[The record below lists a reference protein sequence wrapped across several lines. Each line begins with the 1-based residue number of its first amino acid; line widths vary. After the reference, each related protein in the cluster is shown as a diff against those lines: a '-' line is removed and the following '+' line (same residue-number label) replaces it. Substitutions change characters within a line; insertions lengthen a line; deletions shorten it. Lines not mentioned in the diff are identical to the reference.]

1 MSINNTTY
9 TFDQIVDEVAP
20 IKYNELQQSQ
30 AYSVSHFGVKNQG
43 EKFLIKELGLP
54 FQSDFK
60 GLYVF
65 YEDDKPIYV
74 GISKNV
80 LKRLRQHVK
89 CEKQNES
96 SLAYLLTL
104 EHAKQNNISIPVE
117 TRANRMKNKRFYK
130 LFNSTVRKRLLKMK
144 VKFIEIDCDVTL
156 YLSEVYF
163 AMQLNTDKFNS
174 FETH

>member
-1 MSINNTTY
+1 MSINNTSY
-9 TFDQIVDEVAP
+9 TFNQIVDEVAP
-20 IKYNELQQSQ
+20 KKLEELQKCM
-30 AYSVSHFGVKNQG
+30 AYSTCHFGVKKQG
-43 EKFLIKELGLP
+43 VKAIIEKLELP
-54 FQSDFK
+54 YKDDFK

-80 LKRLRQHVK
+80 LKRIRQHVK

-96 SLAYLLTL
+96 SFAYLLTI
-104 EHAKQNNISIPVE
+104 EHTKQNSITIPVG
-117 TRANRMKNKRFYK
+117 TREERMVSEEFFG
-130 LFNSTVRKRLLKMK
+130 LFNLTVRTRILKMK
-144 VKFIEIDCDVTL
+144 VKFIEIKCDVSF

-163 AMQLNTDKFNS
+163 AMQLNTDMFNS